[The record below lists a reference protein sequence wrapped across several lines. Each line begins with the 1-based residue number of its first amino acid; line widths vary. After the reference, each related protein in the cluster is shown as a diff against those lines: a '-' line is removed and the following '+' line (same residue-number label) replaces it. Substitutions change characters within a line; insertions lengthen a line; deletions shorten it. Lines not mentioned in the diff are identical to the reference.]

1 MYAVIATGGKQY
13 RVIKGETLRVE
24 KLVGEEGAKIE
35 LDGVLMVVDG
45 DKVEIGTPTLAKGT
59 VSARIKSHGR
69 GKKIEIIKFRRRKY
83 SQTRAGHRQSYTEIE
98 VTDIKSK
105 GGSGVKT
112 ETAVKTEAKAKAE
125 PKAKVE
131 TKAKVAPKAKEAAKA
146 KPEAKAKVETK
157 AKVEVKAKAKSESKT
172 KAKPEAG
179 VETKAK
185 AAPKAKPKTKAKSA
199 TKAKNKD
206 SKDGA

>member
-24 KLVGEEGAKIE
+24 KLVGEEGAMIE

-45 DKVEIGTPTLAKGT
+45 DKVEIGTPTLGKGT

-83 SQTRAGHRQSYTEIE
+83 SKTQAGHRQSYTEIE
-98 VTDIKSK
+98 VTDIKSI
-105 GGSGVKT
+105 GGSRVKAETTVKT
-112 ETAVKTEAKAKAE
+112 E

-131 TKAKVAPKAKEAAKA
+131 PKVKVAPKAKEAAKA
-146 KPEAKAKVETK
+146 TPEAKAKVETK
-157 AKVEVKAKAKSESKT
+157 AKVEVKAKSETKTEAKS
-172 KAKPEAG
+172 KAR

-185 AAPKAKPKTKAKSA
+185 AAPKTKPKTKAKPA